1 MPRPYS
7 PLRRLRLLKGLK
19 QSHLAELMG
28 VAQTTVSR
36 WESGALSLPDDM
48 WATAQ
53 RLLADSAQDAILK
66 RLVQTSQMSVHL
78 IDDRTHDL
86 LAVSASREAKWRAE
100 PGALIGRPLIRYA
113 TPEILAAEA
122 SLEAIGWRDGV
133 VARLEVDTGPNHHR
147 VVPIIEGRLVW
158 ERMILSDGRAA
169 RLVTTV

>member
-1 MPRPYS
+1 MRPYS

-36 WESGALSLPDDM
+36 WESGALALPDDM
-48 WATAQ
+48 WAAAQ

-66 RLVQTSQMSVHL
+66 RLVETSTQSLHL

-86 LAVSASREAKWRAE
+86 LAVSASRQAKWRSE

-113 TPEILAAEA
+113 SPEILAAEA
-122 SLEAIGWRDGV
+122 SLDAIGWRDGG
-133 VARLEVDTGPNHHR
+133 VARLEVDTGPNTSP
-147 VVPIIEGRLVW
+147 VVPIVRGRLVW

>member
-1 MPRPYS
+1 MRPYS

-19 QSHLAELMG
+19 QSHLAELMD

-36 WESGALSLPDDM
+36 WESGALIMPDDM

-66 RLVQTSQMSVHL
+66 RLVETSTQSLHL

-86 LAVSASREAKWRAE
+86 LAVSASRQAKWKAE
-100 PGALIGRPLIRYA
+100 PGALIGRPLIRFA
-113 TPEILAAEA
+113 SPEILVAEA
-122 SLEAIGWRDGV
+122 SLDTIGWRSGHV
-133 VARLEVDTGPNHHR
+133 SRLEVVTGPNTSS
-147 VVPIIEGRLVW
+147 VVPIVRGRLVW